1 MKRFLSICAAATLLM
16 SGCCGPKG
24 GPELLTS
31 STDAVVTTTYGY

>member
-16 SGCCGPKG
+16 AGCCGPKG